1 MVEAGEVAPDFE
13 APTQTGTPLR
23 LSSLRGSSVVLYFYP
38 QADTPGCTRE
48 SKSFR
53 DIYPELK
60 AHHVEVVGVS
70 TDTVDEQNAF
80 CQKYDLPF
88 PLVADSS
95 KQIAQ
100 QYGVLRPSGRANRVT
115 FLIDKGGKVLEVVA
129 NGAPEPHLDRAK
141 ARFLN
146 A

>member
-1 MVEAGEVAPDFE
+1 MVEAGQVAPDFE
-13 APTQTGTPLR
+13 APTQTGKPLR

-38 QADTPGCTRE
+38 EADTPGCTRE

-53 DIYPELK
+53 DIYPDLK
-60 AHHVEVVGVS
+60 AKHVEVVGVS
-70 TDTVDEQNAF
+70 TDTVDAQNAF

-115 FLIDKGGKVLEVVA
+115 FLIDKNGKVLEVVA